1 MVAATNWKYKLIK
14 LYIPKQVN
22 SDNFTDKK
30 LASIQQ
36 KINRSPGQK
45 LKFEAPKAEF
55 FKRIA

>member
-1 MVAATNWKYKLIK
+1 MAAATNWKYKLIK
-14 LYIPKQVN
+14 QYIPKQVN
-22 SDNFTDKK
+22 SGDFTDKK